1 MSLYD
6 TNTVD
11 AIGIDKENDHVT
23 LALIDSE
30 DWANEEHHLVLLQ
43 EKLNS
48 YLSFNESGEIITS
61 YKEAEGKAIE
71 IAIHF
76 KNDIPQSCI
85 NFLGSVKKIIN
96 EAGFMFNYHIG

>member
-6 TNTVD
+6 SNTVD
-11 AIGIDKENDHVT
+11 AIGIDKEKDHVT

-30 DWANEEHHLVLLQ
+30 DWTNEEHHLLLLQ

-48 YLSFNESGEIITS
+48 YLSFIESGEIITS
-61 YKEAEGKAIE
+61 YKEAKGKDIE

-85 NFLGSVKKIIN
+85 DFLRDVKEIIN
-96 EAGFMFNYHIG
+96 EAGLMFNYQIG

>member
-6 TNTVD
+6 TNTID
-11 AIGIDKENDHVT
+11 AIGIDKEKGCAT

-30 DWANEEHHLVLLQ
+30 DWVKEEQHLLLLQ

-48 YLSFNESGEIITS
+48 YMSFIESGEINTS
-61 YKEAEGKAIE
+61 YREAEGKDIE
-71 IAIHF
+71 IVIHF

-85 NFLGSVKKIIN
+85 DFLVSVKEIIKD
-96 EAGFMFNYHIG
+96 AGFMFSYYVG